1 MNHRLIERACSLG
14 FAFAVTLAVLG
25 GIELM
30 AQPDAAGALW
40 AAVDAVAAARG

>member
-14 FAFAVTLAVLG
+14 LAFAVTLAVLG

-40 AAVDAVAAARG
+40 AAVDALASARG